1 MNKLFIL
8 ALFAALPAHADITY
22 IQETYPGSSIMTGRG
37 YITTPI
43 GPNYTRVTPMRNGVV
58 DISRPGYVI
67 GPTLGQDVD
76 GDTGLTRSLDLA
88 DERRKQGRPN
98 LD

>member
-1 MNKLFIL
+1 MHKFIIFALL
-8 ALFAALPAHADITY
+8 APLPAYADITY

-58 DISRPGYVI
+58 DTSRPGYVI
-67 GPTLGQDVD
+67 GPTLGRDVD
-76 GDTGLTRSLDLA
+76 DDIGRVRSFDFA